1 MCLHLLWS
9 YYWNWI
15 SIIRVYEK
23 NVMFIPL
30 SDVLFYKVFFNR
42 GIKMCQT
49 LDRWNIPLT
58 KYNKTANLWCQKSL
72 HFKIL
77 QTKMDSNK
85 AIGNINSVTKN
96 NATVYNKTK
105 DILHE
110 IDQSIFY
117 LLRIMYYKLF
127 ESWWQNLTLL
137 KIFEAETIWLS
148 LFITMIENLCNRV

>member
-72 HFKIL
+72 HFKML
-77 QTKMDSNK
+77 QTEMDSNK

-96 NATVYNKTK
+96 KKAWNRITQQKAWKRCCFDENSTVCVAP
-105 DILHE
+105 
-110 IDQSIFY
+110 IDVSMCVGAHIPHTT
-117 LLRIMYYKLF
+117 
-127 ESWWQNLTLL
+127 WW
-137 KIFEAETIWLS
+137 
-148 LFITMIENLCNRV
+148 

>member
-72 HFKIL
+72 HFKML
-77 QTKMDSNK
+77 QTEMDSNK
-85 AIGNINSVTKN
+85 AIGNINSVTKKIIQR
-96 NATVYNKTK
+96 T
-105 DILHE
+105 
-110 IDQSIFY
+110 IDKQKLFY
-117 LLRIMYYKLF
+117 LKLLC
-127 ESWWQNLTLL
+127 QYINLYELL
-137 KIFEAETIWLS
+137 FHFHISIDTNTTTVS
-148 LFITMIENLCNRV
+148 S